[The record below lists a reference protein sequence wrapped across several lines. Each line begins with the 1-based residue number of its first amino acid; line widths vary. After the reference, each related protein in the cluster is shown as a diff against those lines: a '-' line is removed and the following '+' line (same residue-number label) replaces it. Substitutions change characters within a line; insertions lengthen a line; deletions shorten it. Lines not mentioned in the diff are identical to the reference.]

1 MTLSRAMRALRERVA
16 SQARRRCGYCLTSE
30 AIVGMPMELE
40 HLIPESHGGKTEEMN
55 LWLACAR
62 CNGHKADRIVATDP
76 DTDRVVRLFNPRR
89 QIWENHFQWSA
100 EGDHIIGTTPT
111 GRATVAALHLNRRAL
126 MMARRAWVAV
136 GWHPPAD

>member
-1 MTLSRAMRALRERVA
+1 
-16 SQARRRCGYCLTSE
+16 
-30 AIVGMPMELE
+30 MELE
-40 HLIPESHGGKTEEMN
+40 HLIPEARGGKTEEMN

-89 QIWENHFQWSA
+89 QTWKKHFKWSA
-100 EGDHIIGTTPT
+100 EGDHIIGTTAT
-111 GRATVAALHLNRRAL
+111 GRATVAALQLNRPAL
-126 MMARRAWVAV
+126 VLARRAWVAV